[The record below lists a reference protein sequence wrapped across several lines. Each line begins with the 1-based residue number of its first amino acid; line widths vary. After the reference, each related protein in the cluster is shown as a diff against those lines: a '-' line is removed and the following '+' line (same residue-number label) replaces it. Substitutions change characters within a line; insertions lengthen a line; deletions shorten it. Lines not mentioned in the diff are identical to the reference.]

1 MHPLCLGLEVI
12 LLGARLCL
20 GEPAVPRT
28 VTLSVCPVTTPRD
41 ADFQRRLGQELRAL
55 PAASATASALS
66 EWLSLRDQA
75 RKCRALPNRRYSGRQ
90 LAQKRQL
97 SEQ

>member
-20 GEPAVPRT
+20 GEPDMPRTTTIAVCAITVPRD
-28 VTLSVCPVTTPRD
+28 RG
-41 ADFQRRLGQELRAL
+41 FQRRLGNEIRAL
-55 PAASATASALS
+55 PAASAMQSALS

-75 RKCRALPNRRYSGRQ
+75 RKCRARR
-90 LAQKRQL
+90 
-97 SEQ
+97 